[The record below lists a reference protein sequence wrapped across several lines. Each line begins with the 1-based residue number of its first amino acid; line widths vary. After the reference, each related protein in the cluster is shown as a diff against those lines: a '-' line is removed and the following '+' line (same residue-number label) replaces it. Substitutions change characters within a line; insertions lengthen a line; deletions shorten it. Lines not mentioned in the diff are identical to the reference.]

1 LYRGG
6 WFLEVFKLKLVLVL
20 VWPDLARPLLTGGRY
35 LEVAVSTGLTVVAH
49 LSERSKNLM
58 LLNLKLHKHIF
69 KPVTECYIKL
79 IIKKYFF
86 CSSKRAIFGG
96 NVARQLLRGHVTI
109 YPMLQLLTISL
120 LWHTLLKSGRT
131 NSVSQVLVYSQYIIV
146 DDNSDVL

>member
-6 WFLEVFKLKLVLVL
+6 QFLEVFQSKLVLEL
-20 VWPDLARPLLTGGRY
+20 VWPDLAWPLLTGGRY
-35 LEVAVSTGLTVVAH
+35 LEMAVSTGLTVVAP

-69 KPVTECYIKL
+69 KPVTECYINL

-86 CSSKRAIFGG
+86 CSSKRAILGG

-109 YPMLQLLTISL
+109 YPMLLLLTISL

-131 NSVSQVLVYSQYIIV
+131 NSVSQILVDGKYIIV
-146 DDNSDVL
+146 DENSDVL